1 MQPGDVAVRLHPA
14 NPALHFG
21 DAPSARMGRSAP
33 GLSGW
38 PRGGVHC
45 PGVAENADLTGLLQR
60 WGRGDVEALDEFA
73 RLVHQ
78 ELRAMAR
85 RLLRDEGRHDR
96 LQPTELVQESYLRL
110 LDWRAVQWQSRAH
123 FFSAAAGMM
132 RRVLVDIARA
142 RRAQKRGAGADPV
155 PLDEAIA
162 ANQPPVDLVALAD
175 ALDRLAAIDPRPA
188 KVVEMRF
195 FGGFTVEETAD
206 ALGISVRTVIYDWN
220 TARAWLRRAL
230 GRKDPA

>member
-1 MQPGDVAVRLHPA
+1 
-14 NPALHFG
+14 
-21 DAPSARMGRSAP
+21 
-33 GLSGW
+33 
-38 PRGGVHC
+38 
-45 PGVAENADLTGLLQR
+45 
-60 WGRGDVEALDEFA
+60 
-73 RLVHQ
+73 
-78 ELRAMAR
+78 MAR

-110 LDWRAVQWQSRAH
+110 LDWRAVQWQSRGH

-142 RRAQKRGAGADPV
+142 RLAQKRGAGADPV

-162 ANQPPVDLVALAD
+162 AEQPSVDLVALTD

-188 KVVEMRF
+188 KVVELRF
-195 FGGFTVEETAD
+195 FGGFTVEETAE
-206 ALGISVRTVIYDWN
+206 ALGISVRTVISDWN

-230 GRKDPA
+230 SRKDPA